1 MNQDLSELPLLGDLS
16 LAEEPL
22 EACINFMLRNL
33 SPWGEGPEMCLCQ
46 PPSVLTE
53 NCLWDSIDWQAF
65 PAVTHMAKCPEEEE
79 RQMLMLSD

>member
-1 MNQDLSELPLLGDLS
+1 MNQDLSELPLLVDLS
-16 LAEEPL
+16 LAEEPP

-53 NCLWDSIDWQAF
+53 NCLWYSIDWQAF
-65 PAVTHMAKCPEEEE
+65 PAATQMAKFPEEEE
-79 RQMLMLSD
+79 EET